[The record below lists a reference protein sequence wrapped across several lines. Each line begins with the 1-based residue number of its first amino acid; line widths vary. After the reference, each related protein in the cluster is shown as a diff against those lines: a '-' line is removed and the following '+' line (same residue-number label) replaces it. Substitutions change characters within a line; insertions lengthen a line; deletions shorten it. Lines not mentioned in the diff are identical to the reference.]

1 MRNPQ
6 SPALPEDTD
15 ALALLERDPAPP
27 SEALGSLL
35 QERPARLSTAEFPA
49 VIVGEL
55 VAMAD
60 EGQTP
65 LVRYPGQP
73 GSAALRARSVLDL
86 HGAHIGRSVVLSFEG
101 GNASLPIVMGVL
113 KTGVPQALAAPA
125 GQVEVDSDG
134 QRMVVSAR
142 EQLVLK
148 CGNASITLTKAGKVL
163 IAGSYVSS
171 YSSGMNRIKGGAV
184 QIN

>member
-1 MRNPQ
+1 MHNPQ
-6 SPALPEDTD
+6 AAELQEDTD
-15 ALALLERDPAPP
+15 ALALLERGPAPP
-27 SEALGSLL
+27 SDALGSLL
-35 QERPARLSTAEFPA
+35 QERPAMLSTAAFPA
-49 VIVGEL
+49 VIIGEL

-60 EGQTP
+60 DGQTP

-73 GSAALRARSVLDL
+73 GNAAVRARSMLNL
-86 HGAHIGRSVVLSFEG
+86 HGPHIGKSVVLSFEG
-101 GNASLPIVMGVL
+101 GNACLPIVMGVL
-113 KTGVPQALAAPA
+113 KTGVPQAFAAPA
-125 GQVEVDSDG
+125 DQVEIDADG

-148 CGNASITLTKAGKVL
+148 CGKASITLTKAGKVL
-163 IAGSYVSS
+163 IAGSHVSS